1 VNGPGFDVVE
11 LVVVE
16 PVVLADPGVVTEVGE
31 QEAVLAGTQ
40 IETAGSKIAPK
51 GHVWNHQE
59 KPMFPF
65 QISLTNEVFYL
76 QYKREIYENQ
86 SPHFQIPS
94 NTSERMNVM
103 FIIWK

>member
-51 GHVWNHQE
+51 GHVD
-59 KPMFPF
+59 K
-65 QISLTNEVFYL
+65 
-76 QYKREIYENQ
+76 
-86 SPHFQIPS
+86 
-94 NTSERMNVM
+94 
-103 FIIWK
+103 